1 MLSIPRGEDGIL
13 GELLVSPAVSAFMD
27 ECGGVSDALSPA
39 AAEHRRCGQP
49 GILGGLVEP
58 SDGADVE
65 LVAAQSGL
73 STSGAT
79 THGAELPVCL
89 LAGDGK
95 LSGG

>member
-1 MLSIPRGEDGIL
+1 MLNIPRGDHGIL
-13 GELLVSPAVSAFMD
+13 AELLVRPAVSAFMD
-27 ECGGVSDALSPA
+27 KCGGVSDALSPA
-39 AAEHRRCGQP
+39 AAEHRRCGEP
-49 GILGGLVEP
+49 GILGGLVGT

-95 LSGG
+95 LSRG